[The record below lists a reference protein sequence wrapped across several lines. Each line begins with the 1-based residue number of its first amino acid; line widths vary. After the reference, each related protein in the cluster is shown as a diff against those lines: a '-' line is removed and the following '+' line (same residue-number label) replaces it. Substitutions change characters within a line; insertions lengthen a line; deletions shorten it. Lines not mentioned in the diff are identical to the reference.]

1 MLSNCVIIQV
11 CLILGVSLV
20 LGISSII
27 NPYRYRQTNWLQTV
41 ILSLMVVLL
50 CLESSKS
57 LNSYIPPSKRTIN
70 SNKSN
75 YTTND
80 VIISTTPQDIILL
93 IVYYAPL
100 AILIPL
106 TIWRVIHVFNPI
118 LYLLRLYRYRQG
130 YHPVAQGNRR
140 NLPGFAA
147 NDSLPSGAVPTFTQ
161 VSIQ

>member
-20 LGISSII
+20 LGISSTI
-27 NPYRYRQTNWLQTV
+27 NPYRYRQTNWLQTF
-41 ILSLMVVLL
+41 ILSLIVVLL

-57 LNSYIPPSKRTIN
+57 LNYYIPPSKRTIN

-75 YTTND
+75 YTIND

-106 TIWRVIHVFNPI
+106 TIWRVIRVFNPI
-118 LYLLRLYRYRQG
+118 LYLLRLYRHRQG
-130 YHPVAQGNRR
+130 YHRVAQENYQ
-140 NLPGFAA
+140 NLPAFAA
-147 NDSLPSGAVPTFTQ
+147 NDSLESSATFSV
-161 VSIQ
+161 VSIEI

>member
-11 CLILGVSLV
+11 CLILVVSLV
-20 LGISSII
+20 LWISSII

-70 SNKSN
+70 SSKSN

-106 TIWRVIHVFNPI
+106 TIWRVIRVFNPI
-118 LYLLRLYRYRQG
+118 LYLLGLYRRRQG
-130 YHPVAQGNRR
+130 YHPVGNHQNHHPVALGNRQ
-140 NLPGFAA
+140 NILPGF
-147 NDSLPSGAVPTFTQ
+147 TQ
-161 VSIQ
+161 IRIQ